1 MSSPDVTSVA
11 GDGLRAR
18 NKQDKLRRIKDAA
31 ESLFVAKGFDD
42 TTMREIA
49 VRAGVGLGTIFLYA
63 KNKRDLLFLTIN
75 QPLEEVTQR
84 AEAAIDAKSPLIK
97 NLLAVAKRHYE
108 FFGEQPALSRLVLR
122 EMVFYDSGAQA
133 LSFQK
138 TRERLIQLFRRVVE
152 MAASSGEI
160 ALSEEPLFV
169 GWTLFSIFQVEL
181 RRWLARD
188 TVQVRTG
195 MQELER
201 AFQLLIK
208 GLSGGSARTCN
219 GLSGPIRGGSI
230 RKNGPKRK

>member
-11 GDGLRAR
+11 GDSLRAR
-18 NKQDKLRRIKDAA
+18 NKLDKLRRIKDAA
-31 ESLFVAKGFDD
+31 ESLFIAKGFDD

-49 VRAGVGLGTIFLYA
+49 IRAGVGLGTIFLYA

-75 QPLEEVTQR
+75 QSLEAVTER
-84 AEAAIDAKSPLIK
+84 AETAIDAKSPIIK

-108 FFGEQPALSRLVLR
+108 FFGKQPALSRLVLR
-122 EMVFYDSGAQA
+122 EMVFYDSGTQA
-133 LSFQK
+133 VSFQK
-138 TRERLIQLFRRVVE
+138 TRERLIQLFGRTVE
-152 MAASSGEI
+152 MAAASGEI
-160 ALSEEPLFV
+160 TLSEDPMFV

-201 AFQLLIK
+201 AFQLLIR
-208 GLSGGSARTCN
+208 GLGGGTHSRATVRDAR
-219 GLSGPIRGGSI
+219 SEQPRAS
-230 RKNGPKRK
+230 KNGPR